1 MNQTT
6 ETSSWFDV
14 LPGIRSLAGRQAS
27 IAPNLDE
34 AQKSGFA
41 RLWAAFMTARIAI
54 AVVLLVLHLS
64 LYILSGAA
72 PALLVALS
80 AAYLALALAVRL
92 LAKPKQQGRAFDAQ
106 WIYTVGAD
114 LAFFGLIYNQVNVS
128 INFSPLL
135 ALPVLTAA
143 ILGSRALALGT
154 ATLAALILLGRA
166 AQTASSSDWSS
177 RSEWLQAGLV
187 SGGLLVLAWL
197 ISYLTARLAREERT
211 ARRSRAEVRQQ
222 TLVNEMVIE
231 TLSDG
236 VLVVDA
242 QHMVHT
248 ANPAARLMLGSDQDV
263 TPPFFN
269 LGDNPAWSQ
278 LARIAE
284 ASFTEG
290 AVDSANVILR
300 HADLQSSHLQV
311 RTLLTPPIDD
321 GGQSL
326 CVMFLQDQREMEAR
340 LRTEK
345 LAAMGRMSA
354 AMAHEIR
361 NPLATI
367 SQANALL
374 EEDLTNAAQR
384 HLADM
389 VRQNAQRLA
398 HIVDDV
404 LAIARVQHQGSE
416 SLTQSL
422 DLDESAQFICQDWAQ
437 QNDGEIL
444 LRMELQ
450 SPDAHV
456 EFAREHLRRVLIN
469 LLDNAWRYAS
479 RSEGSIEVATQAVR
493 DGTVMLAVWSDGAP
507 LEPTVR
513 RHLFEPFFSS
523 ESRSTGL
530 GLFICRELCERHGA
544 VISYE
549 RAPRQRSGGTVEGN
563 EFLVSFRPARN
574 SHLRP
579 QSQERII

>member
-1 MNQTT
+1 MNQTPRN
-6 ETSSWFDV
+6 SSWFDV
-14 LPGIRSLAGRQAS
+14 LPKTFMRAGHHS
-27 IAPNLDE
+27 ITKGADE

-54 AVVLLVLHLS
+54 AVALLCLHLT
-64 LYILSGAA
+64 LYFLSDTA
-72 PALLVALS
+72 PAWLVALS
-80 AAYLALALAVRL
+80 AVYLALAIAVRL
-92 LAKPKQQGRAFDAQ
+92 LAKPKPQGRAFDAQ
-106 WIYTVGAD
+106 WIYTVGVD

-128 INFSPLL
+128 INFAPLL

-143 ILGSRALALGT
+143 ILGSRSLALGT

-166 AQTASSSDWSS
+166 IENAISSDWSS
-177 RSEWLQAGLV
+177 RSEWLQASLISV
-187 SGGLLVLAWL
+187 GLLILAWL

-211 ARRSRAEVRQQ
+211 ARRSRAEARQQ

-269 LGDNPAWSQ
+269 LGDNPAWVQ
-278 LARIAE
+278 LAKIAE
-284 ASFTEG
+284 TSFAHGE
-290 AVDSANVILR
+290 VDSSHVILR

-311 RTLLTPPIDD
+311 RTLLTPPIDG

-345 LAAMGRMSA
+345 LASMGRMSA

-374 EEDLTNAAQR
+374 EEDLTDATQR

-416 SLTQSL
+416 SLTQAL
-422 DLDESAQFICQDWAQ
+422 DLDETTQSICRDWIR
-437 QNDGEIL
+437 QNDAAVL
-444 LRMELQ
+444 LHMELK
-450 SPDAHV
+450 SPDFNV

-479 RSEGSIEVATQAVR
+479 GSKGSIEVATQVVR
-493 DGTVMLAVWSDGAP
+493 DGTIMLAVWSDGSP

-544 VISYE
+544 TISYE
-549 RAPRQRSGGTVEGN
+549 RAPRVRGGCTVEGN
-563 EFLVSFRPARN
+563 EFLVSFRPAR
-574 SHLRP
+574 SPHLRP
-579 QSQERII
+579 QSQERIDQ

>member
-1 MNQTT
+1 MNHTSQN
-6 ETSSWFDV
+6 SSWFDL
-14 LPGIRSLAGRQAS
+14 LPNTVRRVGRQGK
-27 IAPNLDE
+27 APGVDE
-34 AQKSGFA
+34 SQKSGFA

-54 AVVLLVLHLS
+54 AVALLCLHVS
-64 LYILSGAA
+64 LYFLTGTTPAWVVILSAI
-72 PALLVALS
+72 
-80 AAYLALALAVRL
+80 YFALALAARL
-92 LAKPKQQGRAFDAQ
+92 LAKPKPQGRAFDAQ
-106 WIYTVGAD
+106 WIYTVGVD
-114 LAFFGLIYNQVNVS
+114 LAFFGLIYNQANVN

-143 ILGSRALALGT
+143 ILGSRSLALGT

-166 AQTASSSDWSS
+166 AQNASSSEFSG

-187 SGGLLVLAWL
+187 SVGLLVLGWL

-211 ARRSRAEVRQQ
+211 ARRSRAEARQQ

-231 TLSDG
+231 TLADG

-269 LGDNPAWSQ
+269 LGDNPAWAQ
-278 LARIAE
+278 LARIVE
-284 ASFTEG
+284 TSFNDGE
-290 AVDSANVILR
+290 VDSANVVLR
-300 HADLQSSHLQV
+300 HAGLQSSHLQV

-361 NPLATI
+361 NPLASI

-374 EEDLTNAAQR
+374 EEDLTDATQR

-416 SLTQSL
+416 SLTQAL
-422 DLDESAQFICQDWAQ
+422 DLDETTQSICKDWAQ
-437 QNDGEIL
+437 QNDADIL
-444 LRMELQ
+444 LRMELK
-450 SPDAHV
+450 SPEMKI

-479 RSEGSIEVATQAVR
+479 RSEGSIKVATQVVR
-493 DGTVMLAVWSDGAP
+493 DGTIMLGVWSDGAP

-549 RAPRQRSGGTVEGN
+549 RAPREQGASTVEGN
-563 EFLVSFRPARN
+563 EFLVSFRPAR
-574 SHLRP
+574 SPHLRT
-579 QSQERII
+579 QSQEKIAQ